1 MSGITKPIHKLPGHE
16 VPHEADA
23 KMTGEQADKLRALC
37 EEFNEE
43 FDASLTQAQAEER
56 IAELMKRKRAA

>member
-37 EEFNEE
+37 DEFNEE
-43 FDASLTQAQAEER
+43 FDAACPTHKVETFGRMYCIVS
-56 IAELMKRKRAA
+56 